1 MKIKERILCV
11 KDLLVDS
18 IVWGD
23 KRKVYITS
31 VIIGFI
37 IGKLI
42 RFFICKKG
50 F

>member
-23 KRKVYITS
+23 KRKIYMTS
-31 VIIGFI
+31 VIIGLI
-37 IGKLI
+37 IGTII
-42 RFFICKKG
+42 RFFICKK
-50 F
+50 

>member
-1 MKIKERILCV
+1 MKIKERILFV

-23 KRKVYITS
+23 KRKIYMTS

-37 IGKLI
+37 IGTIIK
-42 RFFICKKG
+42 FFICRR
-50 F
+50 

>member
-23 KRKVYITS
+23 KRKIYMASAT
-31 VIIGFI
+31 IGFVIGI
-37 IGKLI
+37 IIKFL
-42 RFFICKKG
+42 ICKR
-50 F
+50 

>member
-23 KRKVYITS
+23 KRKIYITS
-31 VIIGFI
+31 VIIGLI
-37 IGKLI
+37 IGTII
-42 RFFICKKG
+42 RFFIYKK
-50 F
+50 

>member
-23 KRKVYITS
+23 KRKIYMTS
-31 VIIGFI
+31 VIIGLI
-37 IGKLI
+37 IGSII
-42 RFFICKKG
+42 RFFIYKK
-50 F
+50 

>member
-23 KRKVYITS
+23 KRKIYMTS

-37 IGKLI
+37 IGTII
-42 RFFICKKG
+42 RFLICKK
-50 F
+50 

>member
-23 KRKVYITS
+23 KRKIYMTS
-31 VIIGFI
+31 VIIGLI
-37 IGKLI
+37 IGTII
-42 RFFICKKG
+42 RFFIYKK
-50 F
+50 

>member
-23 KRKVYITS
+23 KRKIYMTS
-31 VIIGFI
+31 VIIGLI
-37 IGKLI
+37 IGTII
-42 RFFICKKG
+42 RFLICKK
-50 F
+50 